1 MAFQCVIFDFDGTLA
16 DTEER
21 ALHIYN
27 SLAEKYSYKSITRDE
42 LHKIKH
48 LNIKEIIETVEI
60 PLKKLPK
67 IIKHGQKLL
76 KNEMNSIKP
85 FDDKLDEIL
94 LQLKKRVKY
103 IGIITSN
110 SNRNVKAFMKNQNID
125 SFDFIE
131 SSPLMSKE
139 IKINATARKYSIP
152 KSDILYVGDES
163 RDIAACKR
171 AGVKCAAVTW
181 GYNYPEALLKENP
194 DYMIDDLSSL
204 IEIVS

>member
-21 ALHIYN
+21 ALYIYN
-27 SLAEKYSYKSITRDE
+27 SLAEKYSYKSITREE

-76 KNEMNSIKP
+76 KNEMHTIKP
-85 FDDKLDEIL
+85 FDEKLEEIL
-94 LQLKKRVKY
+94 IEIKKRVKVM
-103 IGIITSN
+103 GIITSN
-110 SNRNVKAFMKNQNID
+110 SNRNVKAFMRNQNID

-139 IKINATARKYSIP
+139 IKISSTARKYSIP

-163 RDIAACKR
+163 RDIAACKK

-181 GYNYPEALLKENP
+181 GYNYPEALLKESP
-194 DYMIDDLSSL
+194 DYMIDDLTSL
-204 IEIVS
+204 IEIVG

>member
-1 MAFQCVIFDFDGTLA
+1 
-16 DTEER
+16 
-21 ALHIYN
+21 
-27 SLAEKYSYKSITRDE
+27 
-42 LHKIKH
+42 
-48 LNIKEIIETVEI
+48 
-60 PLKKLPK
+60 
-67 IIKHGQKLL
+67 
-76 KNEMNSIKP
+76 
-85 FDDKLDEIL
+85 
-94 LQLKKRVKY
+94 
-103 IGIITSN
+103 
-110 SNRNVKAFMKNQNID
+110 
-125 SFDFIE
+125 
-131 SSPLMSKE
+131 MSKE

>member
-21 ALHIYN
+21 ALYIYN
-27 SLAEKYSYKSITRDE
+27 SLAEKYNYKSITREE

-76 KNEMNSIKP
+76 KNEMHTIKP
-85 FDDKLDEIL
+85 FDEKLEEIL
-94 LQLKKRVKY
+94 IELKKRVKVM
-103 IGIITSN
+103 GIITSN
-110 SNRNVKAFMKNQNID
+110 SNRNVKAFMRNQHID

-139 IKINATARKYSIP
+139 IKISSTARKYSIP

-163 RDIAACKR
+163 RDIAACKK

-181 GYNYPEALLKENP
+181 GYNYPEALLKESP
-194 DYMIDDLSSL
+194 DYMIEDLTSL
-204 IEIVS
+204 IEIVG